1 MNIQEKL
8 NQLNKEKNEL
18 ENKYSQLKSE
28 YHQYIT
34 DKKFP
39 LMTRWEFFISAPSE
53 MKEQSRWIIRGKTG
67 FLSYVLDNWFDAPE
81 VYGRGKQIYIDTL
94 FEELIY
100 EGKINLEG
108 FDLDQFDEEDVEL
121 ALEELLQMN
130 LEYFTFDW

>member
-1 MNIQEKL
+1 MNIQEKIE
-8 NQLNKEKNEL
+8 QLNKEKNEL
-18 ENKYSQLKSE
+18 ENKYRQLKSE
-28 YHQYIT
+28 YIQYIT
-34 DKKFP
+34 NKEIP
-39 LMTRWEFFISAPSE
+39 LMTRWEFFISAPAE
-53 MKEQSRWIIRGKTG
+53 MKEQNRWLIRPKTG
-67 FLSYVLDNWFDAPE
+67 FLTYVKENWFDAPE
-81 VYGRGKQIYIDTL
+81 IYGRGKKIYIDSL